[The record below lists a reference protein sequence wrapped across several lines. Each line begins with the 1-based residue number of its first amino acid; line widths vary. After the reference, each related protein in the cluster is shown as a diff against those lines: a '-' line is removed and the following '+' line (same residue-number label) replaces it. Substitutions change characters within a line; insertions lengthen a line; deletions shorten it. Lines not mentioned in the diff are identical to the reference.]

1 MRTLLFL
8 PFVCLACSQTPS
20 TSDGGVDSGGVDA
33 PSDSPVTTD
42 SGDAGGCN
50 LQASATLTGTMLGQT
65 LTPKDAVSF
74 QAHTTQYEAVVAITD
89 FTGTCA
95 LGNDFKASSN
105 VLSMV
110 YLSNTTPLVP
120 AKFDLTQSSVW
131 DAQYAQYDATC
142 QSPQGESST
151 SGTITITSVDAC
163 GIVGSYDLM
172 LNNDHVT
179 GTFTAPNCDNPADG
193 GAAGCKP

>member
-1 MRTLLFL
+1 MRTFL
-8 PFVCLACSQTPS
+8 VACLACLACSQSPS
-20 TSDGGVDSGGVDA
+20 GNDAGVDASGADAPIDSPAAPDASVDSG
-33 PSDSPVTTD
+33 S
-42 SGDAGGCN
+42 CN

-65 LTPKDAVSF
+65 LVPKDAVSF
-74 QAHTTQYEAVVAITD
+74 QTHTTDYEAVVAITD

-105 VLSMV
+105 ILSMV
-110 YLSNTTPLVP
+110 YESPTPLSA
-120 AKFDLTQSSVW
+120 AKFDLTQTTVW

-151 SGTITITSVDAC
+151 AGTITITSVDAC
-163 GIVGSYDLM
+163 GIVGSYDLT

-179 GTFTAPNCDNPADG
+179 GTFTAPNCNDPSDG
-193 GAAGCKP
+193 GPGACEP